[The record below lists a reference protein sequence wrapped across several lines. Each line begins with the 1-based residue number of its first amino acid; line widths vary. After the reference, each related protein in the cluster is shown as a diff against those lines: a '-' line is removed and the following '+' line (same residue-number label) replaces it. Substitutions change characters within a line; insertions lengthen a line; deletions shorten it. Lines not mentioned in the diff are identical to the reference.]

1 MHRSGSGSH
10 LVDELAVH
18 GLAVLVD
25 QLEGVAPVAVHVA
38 IAIRDA
44 TVTEQKGDLG
54 MRGGQVGG
62 VRGGAGGREKVLV

>member
-1 MHRSGSGSH
+1 M
-10 LVDELAVH
+10 
-18 GLAVLVD
+18 AVLVD

-54 MRGGQVGG
+54 MRGG
-62 VRGGAGGREKVLV
+62 AGGRGEGRGRREGKGIGVKPLVTYNRT